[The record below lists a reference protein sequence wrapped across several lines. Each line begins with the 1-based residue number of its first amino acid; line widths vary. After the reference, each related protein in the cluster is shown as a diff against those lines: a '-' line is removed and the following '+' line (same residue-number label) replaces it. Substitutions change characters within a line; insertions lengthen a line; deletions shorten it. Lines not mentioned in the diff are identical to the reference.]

1 MSNPK
6 CVCGTTLVERFDYV
20 RINDLAEQAIPN
32 GKYECLVCKKK
43 LAALQ
48 ASHEELVKAL
58 ETARPYVPNRTIGDR
73 LLHRSFDDALTN
85 AAKLAPTKSAK
96 KEGV

>member
-1 MSNPK
+1 M
-6 CVCGTTLVERFDYV
+6 VERFDYV

-48 ASHEELVKAL
+48 ASHEDLVKAL
-58 ETARPYVPNRTIGDR
+58 TVMLERCALVYTHPTLDPEFMKARK
-73 LLHRSFDDALTN
+73 ALAN
-85 AAKLAPTKSAK
+85 AAPAVRG
-96 KEGV
+96 ER